1 MSWLWFAC
9 GMLVGF
15 TLGLVLVCSIVI
27 NRESEEHYFND
38 KEDK

>member
-1 MSWLWFAC
+1 MSWLWFLC

-27 NRESEEHYFND
+27 NERYFND
-38 KEDK
+38 KEEK